1 MLKNFN
7 AVTNI
12 TASSMV
18 GDAVATTMRAV
29 IDGDGWNISKSIRD
43 SELYLANQKACD
55 ADYAEFEAEV
65 LKIAKA

>member
-29 IDGDGWNISKSIRD
+29 IDDGSWNISKSIRD
-43 SELYLANQKACD
+43 SELYLANQKSCD
-55 ADYAEFEAEV
+55 EDYAEFEAEV
-65 LKIAKA
+65 LKIAQA